1 MPIHLSAGNG
11 AGASASASASSQSAT
26 PGSDGLTA
34 AQRLSAFAYALEPSA
49 LPADVRLK
57 ATHHIVDAIGLA
69 FASRHFPFAEPA
81 LRGIAAAGA
90 AGDATVIGGTQTL
103 APRDAALA
111 NGYLIHGLDFDDTHP
126 LSIVHPTVACL
137 PAALAIAEARDL
149 SWDELLAAYVA
160 GMETAIRLGAAVDG
174 GFHHVGFHATGI
186 VAHFSAAIVAG
197 KLLGLDA
204 AQLTAAQGIA
214 ASTAAGVQ
222 VFLEEGAWTKRLH
235 PGWGALAGITAA
247 HLAQNGFASPTRPY
261 EGRFGLF
268 DTHLQEHAASVDVAS
283 IGAGL
288 GTQWS
293 LLGTAIKPY
302 PVCHF
307 IHGCAEAALV
317 LRDSLRDSLR
327 DPLRDTSRDSLGDI
341 ERISEIICYLPAQTL
356 PIVAEPAAIKQV
368 PKTDYDAKFS
378 TQFVVATCLARGRF
392 GLAELSD
399 ESLVDPL
406 LLSLAAKVRCVVD
419 PLSAFPRYFSGGVTV
434 RLADGSAH
442 THHIAVNLGS
452 GERALSVDDIAAKF
466 RGTAGLSLP
475 TDRVDALLEVLL
487 APGRRS
493 VRAITQLLRA

>member
-1 MPIHLSAGNG
+1 MSTDLSAN
-11 AGASASASASSQSAT
+11 ASAQSVT
-26 PGSDGLTA
+26 PASDGLSA
-34 AQRLSAFAYALEPSA
+34 AQRLSAFAYALEPAA
-49 LPADVRLK
+49 LPAEVRLK

-69 FASRHFPFAEPA
+69 FASRHFPFAQPA
-81 LRGIAAAGA
+81 LHGIAAAGA
-90 AGDATVIGGTQTL
+90 AGDATVIGGAQTL

-137 PAALAIAEARDL
+137 PAALAIAEVRDL
-149 SWDELLAAYVA
+149 SWDELLAAYAA

-288 GTQWS
+288 GTRWS

-307 IHGCAEAALV
+307 IHGCAEAALI
-317 LRDSLRDSLR
+317 LRDSL
-327 DPLRDTSRDSLGDI
+327 RDSLGDI

-406 LLSLAAKVRCVVD
+406 LLRLAAKVRCVVD

-434 RLADGSAH
+434 RLADGCAH
-442 THHIAVNLGS
+442 TQHVAVNLGS
-452 GERALSVDDIAAKF
+452 GERALTVDDIAAKF

-475 TDRVDALLEVLL
+475 ADRVDALLEVLL

>member
-1 MPIHLSAGNG
+1 MSTHLSA
-11 AGASASASASSQSAT
+11 SAQSVT
-26 PGSDGLTA
+26 PDSDGLSA
-34 AQRLSAFAYALEPSA
+34 AQRLSAFAYALEPCA
-49 LPADVRLK
+49 LPAAVRLK

-90 AGDATVIGGTQTL
+90 AGEATVIGGAQTL

-317 LRDSLRDSLR
+317 LHDSLRDSL
-327 DPLRDTSRDSLGDI
+327 GDV

-406 LLSLAAKVRCVVD
+406 LLRLAAKVRCVVD
-419 PLSAFPRYFSGGVTV
+419 PLCAFPRYFSGGVTV
-434 RLADGSAH
+434 KLADGSAH

-452 GERALSVDDIAAKF
+452 GERALTVDDIAAKF
-466 RGTAGLSLP
+466 RGTAGLSMP
-475 TDRVDALLEVLL
+475 ADRVDALLEVLL

-493 VRAITQLLRA
+493 VRAITQLLGA

>member
-1 MPIHLSAGNG
+1 MATHLSAGNDTG
-11 AGASASASASSQSAT
+11 ADAQSVT
-26 PGSDGLTA
+26 PGSDGLSA

-90 AGDATVIGGTQTL
+90 AGDATVIGGTQKL

-137 PAALAIAEARDL
+137 PAALAIAEVRDL
-149 SWDELLAAYVA
+149 SWDELLAAYAA

-186 VAHFSAAIVAG
+186 VSHFSAAIVAG
-197 KLLGLDA
+197 KLLGLNA

-283 IGAGL
+283 IGVGL

-307 IHGCAEAALV
+307 IHGCAEAALI
-317 LRDSLRDSLR
+317 LRDSLGGSLG
-327 DPLRDTSRDSLGDI
+327 DSLGDI
-341 ERISEIICYLPAQTL
+341 ERISEIICYLPVQTL

-406 LLSLAAKVRCVVD
+406 VLRLAAKVRCVVD

-434 RLADGSAH
+434 RLADGCAH

-452 GERALSVDDIAAKF
+452 GERALTVDDIAAKF
-466 RGTAGLSLP
+466 RGTAGLSL
-475 TDRVDALLEVLL
+475 TADRVDALLEVLL

-493 VRAITQLLRA
+493 VRTITQLLRA

>member
-1 MPIHLSAGNG
+1 MASNPSAG
-11 AGASASASASSQSAT
+11 AQSVPAS
-26 PGSDGLTA
+26 SDGLSA

-49 LPADVRLK
+49 LPAAVRLK

-69 FASRHFPFAEPA
+69 FASRHFPFAEPP

-90 AGDATVIGGTQTL
+90 AGEATVIGGAQTL

-137 PAALAIAEARDL
+137 PAALAIAEVRDL
-149 SWDELLAAYVA
+149 SWDELLAAYAA

-307 IHGCAEAALV
+307 IHGCAEAALI
-317 LRDSLRDSLR
+317 LH
-327 DPLRDTSRDSLGDI
+327 DSLGDV
-341 ERISEIICYLPAQTL
+341 ERIREITCYLPAQTL

-406 LLSLAAKVRCVVD
+406 LLRLAAKVRCVVD

-434 RLADGSAH
+434 TLADGSQH

-452 GERALSVDDIAAKF
+452 GERALTVDDIAAKF

-475 TDRVDALLEVLL
+475 ADRVDALLEVLL

-493 VRAITQLLRA
+493 VRAITQLLGA